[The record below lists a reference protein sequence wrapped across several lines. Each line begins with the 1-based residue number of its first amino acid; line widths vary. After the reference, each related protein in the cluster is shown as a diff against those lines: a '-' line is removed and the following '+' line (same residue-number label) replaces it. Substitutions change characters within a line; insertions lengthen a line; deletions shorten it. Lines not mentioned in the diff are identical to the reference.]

1 MRHADCI
8 RCRRRFV
15 QRRRGHVF
23 CSRRCRD
30 RGARTAID
38 VEAVERLFDPDR
50 DPTEQVREDDWFPE
64 HLDSDSGVQ
73 DLYAY
78 ETVAARRRWYEALE
92 DSGQI

>member
-15 QRRRGHVF
+15 QHRRGHVF

-30 RGARTAID
+30 RGPRTAID

-50 DPTEQVREDDWFPE
+50 DPTERVREDDWFPE
-64 HLDSDSGVQ
+64 SLDSGWRDI
-73 DLYAY
+73 YAVD
-78 ETVAARRRWYEALE
+78 TVRARRNWFEALE
-92 DSGQI
+92 DDGKL